1 MVKKMISFLKRLFL
15 ENWQRKLLAIILAM
29 IVWIVVNHSL
39 STTKTISDIPIKV
52 INIPDKKTII
62 GIQQNGYLKDKITIN
77 VVGNKNFLD
86 HLTSNDL
93 LVLIDADNMPN
104 HFEENI
110 TKKNLISIDS
120 KFNLERSIK
129 KIKAVP
135 FKVKLSEILTE
146 NIPIYL
152 TDPIGQA
159 PFGYEFADVFP
170 FKLNISVSGPEETIK
185 EIKANSLNLTFNLN
199 DVTKEEL
206 DSLYQENKNIR
217 KDVINYLVPTSWKKI
232 NIPSISSNS
241 IQIDDPDAKYI
252 RIDFIKKDL
261 IPINAAIPVQLFFPA
276 KNNDKFNPKTVQLEE
291 NEFVKKINNMFLITT
306 PLFAKGVSELFLDI
320 IKDKIIIN
328 VLVDPIN
335 NSNALKWNINYIL
348 ATEAEKEYIA
358 KALSEETDNDLRKI
372 KPHLREKYLRNRF
385 RSFLNKFR
393 LWASNEK
400 KLLLKIKHQDGKIL
414 INANKN

>member
-1 MVKKMISFLKRLFL
+1 MVKKMISFLKKLFL

-39 STTKTISDIPIKV
+39 STSKIISDIPIKV
-52 INIPDKKTII
+52 INIPKQKTII
-62 GIQQNGYLKDKITIN
+62 GINQNGILNEKITLN
-77 VVGNKNFLD
+77 LTGNKNILD
-86 HLTSNDL
+86 HLTSSDL
-93 LVLIDADNMPN
+93 LVLIDAKDKPN
-104 HFEENI
+104 YFEETIIKN
-110 TKKNLISIDS
+110 NLISIDS

-129 KIKAVP
+129 RIKPTP
-135 FKVKLSEILTE
+135 FEIKLSEVLTE

-152 TDPIGQA
+152 TDPIGEA

-185 EIKANSLNLTFNLN
+185 KIKANSLNLTFNLN
-199 DVTKEEL
+199 DITKEEL
-206 DSLYQENKNIR
+206 DALYNKNQNLK

-241 IQIDDPDAKYI
+241 IQIDDPEAKYI

-261 IPINAAIPVQLFFPA
+261 IPINAAIPVQLFFSA
-276 KNNDKFNPKTVQLEE
+276 KNKEKYNPKTVHLQE
-291 NEFVKKINNMFLITT
+291 NEFIKKINELYLITT

-320 IKDKIIIN
+320 IKDKIVISI
-328 VLVDPIN
+328 LVDQIN
-335 NSNALKWNINYIL
+335 SSSNLKWNINYVL
-348 ATEAEKEYIA
+348 AIDAEKEYIA
-358 KALSEETDNDLRKI
+358 KALSEETDNELRKI

-400 KLLLKIKHQDGKIL
+400 KLLLKIKIIDDKII
-414 INANKN
+414 INTNKN

>member
-1 MVKKMISFLKRLFL
+1 M
-15 ENWQRKLLAIILAM
+15 
-29 IVWIVVNHSL
+29 
-39 STTKTISDIPIKV
+39 
-52 INIPDKKTII
+52 
-62 GIQQNGYLKDKITIN
+62 
-77 VVGNKNFLD
+77 
-86 HLTSNDL
+86 
-93 LVLIDADNMPN
+93 
-104 HFEENI
+104 
-110 TKKNLISIDS
+110 
-120 KFNLERSIK
+120 
-129 KIKAVP
+129 P
-135 FKVKLSEILTE
+135 FKVKLSDILTE

-199 DVTKEEL
+199 NITKEEL
-206 DSLYQENKNIR
+206 DTLYNENKSVR

-261 IPINAAIPVQLFFPA
+261 IPLNVAIPIQLFFPA
-276 KNNDKFNPKTVQLEE
+276 KNKEKYNPQTVHLEE
-291 NEFVKKINNMFLITT
+291 NEFIKKINDIFLITT

-320 IKDKIIIN
+320 IKDKIVIS
-328 VLVDPIN
+328 VLVDPIDH
-335 NSNALKWNINYIL
+335 SNVLKWTINFIL
-348 ATEAEKEYIA
+348 AIEAEKEFIA
-358 KALSEETDNDLRKI
+358 KVLSEETDNELRKI

-393 LWASNEK
+393 LWASNDK
-400 KLLLKIKHQDGKIL
+400 KLYMKIKHQDGKIL
-414 INANKN
+414 INTNKN